1 MEDRKMAQR
10 FFGLSRLCRISF
22 FLAAVA
28 VATAVSQA
36 ADTHKNA
43 TVSGDATVVDSGSF
57 GILVNGKRVATE
69 TFKMEQKNNINRA
82 TSELKFAGDN
92 VQATQNA
99 EMEIT
104 SSGLLKK
111 YTWKEVQPSKSQIVV
126 EPTDDQFMVMHV
138 SDGSDAPP
146 KNFTHALTPA
156 TSILDDNFFSQ
167 MQVLTWKYMAMG
179 CRPAASGKAECSWS
193 PQKLA
198 VLNPHQ
204 EQSTLVTMEYTGR
217 QMVKLNG
224 VMQELNGFSMQAETG
239 QWKLWLNDDN
249 KLVKV
254 LIAGENTEVIRD

>member
-1 MEDRKMAQR
+1 MAQR
-10 FFGLSRLCRISF
+10 ILRLNRLSRISV
-22 FLAAVA
+22 FLAAIA

-43 TVSGDATVVDSGSF
+43 SVSGDTTVVDSGSF

-69 TFKMEQKNNINRA
+69 TFKMEQTKNINKA
-82 TSELKFAGDN
+82 TSELRFAGEN

-104 SSGLLKK
+104 SAGLLKK

-126 EPTDDQFMVMHV
+126 EPTDDQFIVLHI
-138 SDGSDAPP
+138 SDGSSAPP
-146 KNFTHALTPA
+146 KDYTHALTPA

-179 CRPAASGKAECSWS
+179 CRATNGGKAECSWT

-204 EQSTLVTMEYTGR
+204 EQSLLVTMEYTGR

-224 VMQELNGFSMQAETG
+224 VMQELNGFSLQAETG
-239 QWKLWLNDDN
+239 QWKLWLNNDN
-249 KLVKV
+249 KLVRV
-254 LIAGENTEVIRD
+254 LIAAENTEVIRD